1 MVVHTYPS
9 NSSIILRV
17 KGPLDF
23 KCLLEKTDGL
33 HIQNVISK
41 TFEALCSDV
50 KSESCVFALCNGPV
64 VIWPNKNVHIS
75 PEDVPP
81 NAPCE
86 ELSQWILTNEQES
99 TGKRSTKKKSKK
111 SYAGTVINLRLMM
124 EVTRAAD
131 LHSPSL
137 PVFARMVQTSHFVS
151 TTLLMDCVVCVSISD
166 TIQDACLCLVEEL
179 TNQLNE
185 MKRVTLLHLMGTSMP
200 VPEPLHFLLPE
211 PHGLVTVVYPAGVS
225 DTQLLTT
232 RQILHQKYD
241 LPDDTPYFRR
251 ANAYH
256 FPSEPY
262 KDGYLRNPHVSL
274 THPYLDNG
282 KVYLVQGI
290 YSYHHYM
297 QDRMDDNGWGCAYRS
312 LQTIC
317 SWFQQQGYVDRSV
330 PSHKEI
336 QQALVDVGDKQ
347 ASFVGSRQWI
357 GSIEVQVVLNE
368 LLGVTSKIMFVSQG
382 SELGSKGRE
391 LANHFTTEG
400 TPVMIGGG
408 VLAHTIL
415 GVVWSETT
423 GEIKYLI
430 LDPHYTG
437 AEDLQTIT
445 EKGWCGWKGPEF
457 WDHTAYYNLCLPQ
470 RPKILCALGKTS
482 KQKPCSVR
490 VNLKGSGSHLF

>member
-1 MVVHTYPS
+1 MVDKKKHLFPMMVVQAC
-9 NSSIILRV
+9 SSDSSVILRV
-17 KGPLDF
+17 KGPLEF
-23 KCLLEKTDGL
+23 KCLLDKTDGL
-33 HIQNVISK
+33 HIQKLISK

-50 KSESCVFALCNGPV
+50 KSESCVFSLCNGPV
-64 VIWPNKNVHIS
+64 VIWPNRDVHIS
-75 PEDVPP
+75 PEDITP
-81 NAPCE
+81 NTPCE
-86 ELSQWILTNEQES
+86 ELSQWITTSEQEC
-99 TGKRSTKKKSKK
+99 TGKRSAKKKSKK
-111 SYAGTVINLRLMM
+111 SSGGTVINLRLMM
-124 EVTRAAD
+124 DASRAAG
-131 LHSPSL
+131 LHSHPL
-137 PVFARMVQTSHFVS
+137 PVFARTVQASHFVS
-151 TTLLMDCVVCVSISD
+151 TTLSMDCVVCVSTD
-166 TIQDACLCLVEEL
+166 HTIQDACLRLVEEL

-185 MKRVTLLHLMGTSMP
+185 MKRVTLLHLKGTSMP
-200 VPEPLHFLLPE
+200 VPEPLHFMLPQ

-225 DTQLLTT
+225 DAQLQTT
-232 RQILHQKYD
+232 RQTLHQKYA
-241 LPDDTPYFRR
+241 LPGDIPYFRR

-256 FPSEPY
+256 FPTEPY
-262 KDGYLRNPHVSL
+262 KDGYLRNPHISL
-274 THPYLDNG
+274 THPNLDNG

-317 SWFQQQGYVDRSV
+317 SWFQQQGYVERSV

-368 LLGVTSKIMFVSQG
+368 LLGVTSKILFVSQG
-382 SELGSKGRE
+382 SELGTKGRE

-415 GVVWSETT
+415 GVAWSETT
-423 GEIKYLI
+423 GEIRYLI

-445 EKGWCGWKGPEF
+445 EKGWCGWKGQEF
-457 WDHTAYYNLCLPQ
+457 WDQTAYYNLCLPQ
-470 RPKILCALGKTS
+470 RPKVI
-482 KQKPCSVR
+482 
-490 VNLKGSGSHLF
+490 